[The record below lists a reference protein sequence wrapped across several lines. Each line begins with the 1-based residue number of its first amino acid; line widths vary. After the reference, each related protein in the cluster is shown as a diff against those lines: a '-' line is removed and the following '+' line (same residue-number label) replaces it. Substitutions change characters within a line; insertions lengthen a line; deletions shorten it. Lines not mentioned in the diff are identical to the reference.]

1 MILHHAQGLK
11 IVWIALAI
19 MLWAYSS
26 ASLQAVV
33 VSDPT
38 AVPDLGT
45 TAPAD
50 DPGWGY
56 VGKVN
61 GDSCTYLGDRWV
73 LTCAHVGYND
83 PVFNGVTCTRIP
95 GSTIPLYQS
104 VGSTTPI
111 DLILFRLEAE
121 PAGLASVIIS
131 KDSPAVSTAVT
142 AIGYGKNQETTL
154 STWGSLSGYKYTAGD
169 SSIKRWGTNAVSGTG
184 LVSVG
189 DGTTTWINHDI
200 FTTFDKNQPA
210 GESQLAPHDSGGGL
224 FTKDTANHVWKLAGI
239 NEAVFPPQ
247 RSDAA
252 VFGDQSWY
260 VDLSYYRDQ
269 IVNLVQV
276 FQFSSTLNNPNVILG
291 NAGQP
296 DWQRVQLLAS
306 CGFGTSTAGTW
317 SLPIDTNGF
326 NFTLNSNN
334 NVTLSGAISSSKGS
348 GGLIKDGTGTLTL
361 SAANTFSGV
370 TSIARG
376 TLELSNAS
384 ALQNSTLNYTTGTL
398 VFDGGVA
405 SHAFTL
411 GGLSGSASI
420 LLKDALNN
428 AVALSVGNNNADT
441 NYSGILSGAG
451 GSLTKIGSGSLT
463 LTQTPTYTG
472 NTAVTGGIL
481 TVPAINTPNAT
492 VSVIGA
498 GSSLNAKSIVAD
510 TLVISS
516 HAAADSIASAAVL
529 RAGGVVP
536 EPSAIVLL
544 LAGFLSLGAVR
555 WMRRRR

>member
-1 MILHHAQGLK
+1 MIVNNARGMMV
-11 IVWIALAI
+11 VWNALAI
-19 MLWAYSS
+19 LLWASCIT
-26 ASLQAVV
+26 SLQAVV
-33 VSDPT
+33 ISDPT
-38 AVPDLGT
+38 GVPNLGT

-61 GDSCTYLGDRWV
+61 GDSCVYLGDRWV

-83 PVFNGVTCTRIP
+83 PVFNGVTYTRIP

-104 VGSTTPI
+104 IGSSTPI

-121 PAGLASVIIS
+121 PTGLASVIIS
-131 KDSPAVSTAVT
+131 KDSPTISTPVI
-142 AIGYGKNQETTL
+142 AIGYGKDQETTL
-154 STWGSLSGYKYTAGD
+154 TTWGSLSGYKYTAGD

-224 FTKDTANHVWKLAGI
+224 FTKDTANQVWKLAGI
-239 NEAVFPPQ
+239 NEAVYPPQ

-326 NFTLNSNN
+326 IFTLNSNN
-334 NVTLSGAISSSKGS
+334 NVTISGAISSSTGA
-348 GGLIKDGTGTLTL
+348 GGLIKDGAGTLTL

-370 TSIARG
+370 TSITQG
-376 TLELSNAS
+376 TLKLSNTS
-384 ALQNSTLNYTTGTL
+384 ALENSTLNYAAGALT
-398 VFDGGVA
+398 FDSGVA

-411 GGLSGSASI
+411 GGLSGSVSI

-428 AVALSVGNNNADT
+428 PVALSVGNNNVDT
-441 NYSGILSGAG
+441 TYSGILSGS
-451 GSLTKIGSGSLT
+451 GSLTKTGSGSLI
-463 LTQTPTYTG
+463 LTKSPSYTG
-472 NTAVTGGIL
+472 NTTVTGGIL
-481 TVPAINTPNAT
+481 EVPAINTPNAT
-492 VSVIGA
+492 ISVIGA
-498 GSSLNAKSIVAD
+498 GTTLNATSIIAD
-510 TLVISS
+510 SLIIGS
-516 HAAADSIASAAVL
+516 HAAASGFASSAVL
-529 RAGGVVP
+529 RSGSVVP
-536 EPSAIVLL
+536 EPSALSLL
-544 LAGFLSLGAVR
+544 LAGFFGLGAAR
-555 WMRRRR
+555 WLRRGR